1 MRLEGALVA
10 ITREELGRRIGAL
23 RQRRGWSQMQLADA
37 LEVAQSA
44 VSRIEGGERS
54 VDSIELARIADVL
67 RVSVL
72 DLLADEESVD
82 ELGIAARV
90 DEQRSPAALDVA
102 LARVRELLRF
112 DRLLDDLGVPGS
124 GRVAPPVPS
133 WLAARP
139 SKEQG
144 KKLAQWLRKELGLGD
159 GPITDLPDLVEDEL
173 GLDVALEPLPDG
185 LAGLCVVNDRACIA
199 LVDSSAVVGRQ
210 RFTLAHEIAH
220 LLAGDPEPVL
230 VDEQLFSRSPV
241 EVQANSFAAHFLMP
255 EAGLKRAI
263 KDRKVDGRVAAEL
276 LYEFGVSMDALAW
289 QLLNVGWIKE
299 GRRRS
304 LQGTPPKVLAFQH
317 GYVSQWQAGEQQRN
331 NVRPP
336 LRLVRRGF
344 DAYRKGLIGVEPLA
358 NLFRMDDADWLRREL
373 EAVGVAPEDW
383 VEDTADI

>member
-1 MRLEGALVA
+1 MA
-10 ITREELGRRIGAL
+10 ITREELGRRIGVL

-44 VSRIEGGERS
+44 VSRIESGERS
-54 VDSIELARIADVL
+54 VDSIELARIADLL

-72 DLLADEESVD
+72 DLLTDEEVVD
-82 ELGIAARV
+82 DLGIAARV
-90 DEQRSPAALDVA
+90 EEQRSPAAFDVA

-112 DRLLDDLGVPGS
+112 DRLLDDLGAPGGERS
-124 GRVAPPVPS
+124 ALPAPS
-133 WLAARP
+133 WLVSRP

-144 KKLAQWLRKELGLGD
+144 RKLAQWLRKQLGLGD
-159 GPITDLPDLVEDEL
+159 GPITDLPDLVEGEL

-185 LAGLCVVNDRACIA
+185 LAGLCVVNERACLA

-210 RFTLAHEIAH
+210 RFTLAHEMAH

-241 EVQANSFAAHFLMP
+241 EMQANSFAAHFLMP
-255 EAGLKRAI
+255 KEGIERALKGRA
-263 KDRKVDGRVAAEL
+263 VNGRVAAEL

-289 QLLNVGWIKE
+289 HLLNLGFVNE

-304 LQGTPPKVLAFQH
+304 LQATPPKVLAFQH
-317 GYVSQWQAGEQQRN
+317 GYVSQWQAGEQQRSI
-331 NVRPP
+331 VRPP

-358 NLFRMDDADWLRREL
+358 NLFKMDDVDWLRREL
-373 EAVGVAPEDW
+373 EGVGVAPEEW

>member
-1 MRLEGALVA
+1 MA

-37 LEVAQSA
+37 LDVAQSA
-44 VSRIEGGERS
+44 VSRIESGERS

-72 DLLADEESVD
+72 DLLADD
-82 ELGIAARV
+82 EITDDLGIAARV
-90 DEQRSPAALDVA
+90 EEQRSPAALDVA
-102 LARVRELLRF
+102 LARVRGLLRF
-112 DRLLDDLGVPGS
+112 DRLLDDLGAAGGERAHLP
-124 GRVAPPVPS
+124 APA
-133 WLAARP
+133 WLSPRP

-144 KKLAQWLRKELGLGD
+144 KELAQWLRNELGLGD

-185 LAGLCVVNDRACIA
+185 LAGLCVVNDRACLA

-230 VDEQLFSRSPV
+230 VDEQLFSSSPR
-241 EVQANSFAAHFLMP
+241 ERQANAFAAHLLMP

-263 KDRKVDGRVAAEL
+263 KERKIDGRVAAEL
-276 LYEFGVSMDALAW
+276 LYEFGVSMDALCW
-289 QLLNVGWIKE
+289 QLLNLGWIKE
-299 GRRRS
+299 GQRRS
-304 LQGTPPKVLAFQH
+304 LQGTPPKALAFQH
-317 GYVSQWQAGEQQRN
+317 GYVSQWHAGEQQRHV
-331 NVRPP
+331 VRPP

-344 DAYRKGLIGVEPLA
+344 DAYRTGLVGVEPLA
-358 NLFRMDDADWLRREL
+358 NLLRRDDAEGLRREL